1 MTDTR
6 PEPNAPSKPD
16 TERLEEDLRRM
27 DRPDR
32 EIDLPDQD
40 NEGAGDV
47 THLVP

>member
-27 DRPDR
+27 TPA
-32 EIDLPDQD
+32 DLWRLDMP
-40 NEGAGDV
+40 GWFGTA
-47 THLVP
+47 